1 MKVISWLITWRWV
14 FKQSVME
21 SGMTTQGAISM
32 KTSMVRNNLFGC
44 RNSSFIHRDMQRMID
59 AAARKNRGER

>member
-32 KTSMVRNNLFGC
+32 KASILRNNLFGC
-44 RNSSFIHRDMQRMID
+44 RNSAFIHRDMQRMID
-59 AAARKNRGER
+59 AAARKKSG

>member
-21 SGMTTQGAISM
+21 SGMTTQGAINM
-32 KTSMVRNNLFGC
+32 KTSILRNNLFGC
-44 RNSSFIHRDMQRMID
+44 RNSPFILRDMKRMID
-59 AAARKNRGER
+59 ATARKNRGE

>member
-1 MKVISWLITWRWV
+1 MKIISWLITWRWV

-32 KTSMVRNNLFGC
+32 KTSIVNNNLFGC
-44 RNSSFIHRDMQRMID
+44 RNSSFILRDMQRMID
-59 AAARKNRGER
+59 AAARKNRGE